1 VHKRRVLLALLFY
14 LLTVN
19 FSGQRNGHHR
29 DSENDDGRSAIMNTS
44 DAEQPTRL
52 QMFMVTMV
60 SASNALSCIA
70 STRVVFWVC
79 VVSEHRIRGELIDTH
94 LHALSCRRHRYRRHR
109 QHYGAHRSSPQAKSS
124 TSGRKQGPGTVT
136 VPIGCGRRES

>member
-19 FSGQRNGHHR
+19 FSGQRHGHHR
-29 DSENDDGRSAIMNTS
+29 NSENDDARSAIMNTS
-44 DAEQPTRL
+44 DAEQATQL

-60 SASNALSCIA
+60 SASNALSCIV
-70 STRVVFWVC
+70 STRVVFWVF

-94 LHALSCRRHRYRRHR
+94 LHALSCHRRHR
-109 QHYGAHRSSPQAKSS
+109 QHYGARIDLRH
-124 TSGRKQGPGTVT
+124 KQGQVLPAGSKDR
-136 VPIGCGRRES
+136 GR